1 MKRFKQLSTLAKHI
15 LALEAIAIQN
25 NNFTAAHTYA
35 MAWFDVAEMMSDNI
49 KGKE

>member
-1 MKRFKQLSTLAKHI
+1 MKRFKQLSTLAKRL
-15 LALEAIAIQN
+15 LALESVAIKN
-25 NNFTAAHTYA
+25 NDFTAAHAYA